1 MQGMDDIFKALGDP
15 TRRLI
20 LDLLRQRDGR
30 TVGEIEARID
40 MTRFGVMKHLGVLEE
55 VGLLTARR
63 EGRFKYL
70 HLNVVPLQQV
80 LDRWIDPMLRPW
92 ARRLEDLKATLE
104 GETAMQA
111 AAPTAVVYQTETYI
125 RTTPERLWQALTDPR
140 DTANYYFSSAVAS
153 DWKKG
158 ARLTYTWPDGKE
170 MVSGEILEI
179 DPPRKLVTTFIPH
192 FGGPAPKP
200 TRVTYILEPMGDLVR
215 LVLTHEGLT
224 EADAG
229 IRTGWVRIFN
239 QLKTWLE
246 TGKPLNIPMGT

>member
-1 MQGMDDIFKALGDP
+1 MDDIFKALGDP

-30 TVGEIEARID
+30 TVSEIEAEVD

-55 VGLLTARR
+55 AGLITARR

-70 HLNVVPLQQV
+70 HLNVVPLQR
-80 LDRWIDPMLRPW
+80 LMDRWIDPMLRPW
-92 ARRLEDLKATLE
+92 ARRLEDLRQTLE
-104 GETAMQA
+104 GEPTMQA
-111 AAPTAVVYQTETYI
+111 ATATVYQTETYI
-125 RTTPERLWQALTDPR
+125 RTTPERLWQALTDPK
-140 DTANYYFSSAVAS
+140 DTANYYFGSAVQS
-153 DWKKG
+153 DWKTG
-158 ARLTYTWPDGKE
+158 AKLSYLWPDGKE
-170 MVSGEILEI
+170 MLSGEVLEA

-192 FGGPAPKP
+192 FTGKPGPA
-200 TRVTYILEPMGDLVR
+200 TRVTYVLEPMGDVVR

-229 IRTGWVRIFN
+229 IRVGWIKIFS

-246 TGKPLNIPMGT
+246 TGKAMNIPLGD

>member
-1 MQGMDDIFKALGDP
+1 MDDIFKALGDP

-30 TVGEIEARID
+30 TVSEIEEKID

-55 VGLLTARR
+55 AGLITARR

-70 HLNVVPLQQV
+70 HLNVVPLQEV
-80 LDRWIDPMLRPW
+80 MDRWIDPMLRPW
-92 ARRLEDLKATLE
+92 ARRLNDLKQTLE

-111 AAPTAVVYQTETYI
+111 AATTAPATTVFQSETWI
-125 RTTPERLWQALTDPR
+125 RTTPERLWQALTDPK
-140 DTANYYFSSAVAS
+140 DTANYYFGSAVGS

-158 ARLTYTWPDGKE
+158 SGITYTWPDGKT
-170 MVSGEILEI
+170 MLSGEILEV
-179 DPPRKLVTTFIPH
+179 DPPRKLVTTFL
-192 FGGPAPKP
+192 PAWAGEGRP
-200 TRVTYILEPMGDLVR
+200 TRVTYVLEPMGDLVR

-229 IRTGWVRIFN
+229 IRTGWVKIFN

-246 TGKPLNIPMGT
+246 TGKPLNIPA

>member
-1 MQGMDDIFKALGDP
+1 MDDIFKALGDP

-30 TVGEIEARID
+30 SVSEIEAEVE
-40 MTRFGVMKHLGVLEE
+40 MTRFGVMKHLAVLEE

-70 HLNVVPLQQV
+70 HLNVTPLQR
-80 LDRWIDPMLRPW
+80 LMDRWIDPMLRPW
-92 ARRLEDLKATLE
+92 ARRLEDLRQTLE

-111 AAPTAVVYQTETYI
+111 AAPTAIVYRTETYI
-125 RTTPERLWQALTDPR
+125 RTTPERLWQALTDPK
-140 DTANYYFSSAVAS
+140 DTANYYFASAVTS

-158 ARLTYTWPDGKE
+158 SKISYLWPDGKE
-170 MVSGEILEI
+170 MVSGEIVDI

-192 FGGPAPKP
+192 FSATPGPT
-200 TRVTYILEPMGDLVR
+200 TRVTYVLEPIGDLVR
-215 LVLTHEGLT
+215 LTLTHEGLT
-224 EADAG
+224 EADVG
-229 IRTGWVRIFN
+229 IRGGWVKIFS

-246 TGKPLNIPMGT
+246 TGKALNIPPEA

>member
-1 MQGMDDIFKALGDP
+1 MDDIFKALGDP

-20 LDLLRQRDGR
+20 LDLLRERDGR
-30 TVGEIEARID
+30 TVTEIEAQID
-40 MTRFGVMKHLGVLEE
+40 MTRFGVMKHLGVLED

-80 LDRWIDPMLRPW
+80 MDRWIDPMLRPW
-92 ARRLEDLKATLE
+92 ARRLEDLKQTLE

-111 AAPTAVVYQTETYI
+111 AAAIVFQTETYI
-125 RTTPERLWQALTDPR
+125 RTTPERLWQALTDPK

-153 DWKKG
+153 DWKPG
-158 ARLTYTWPDGKE
+158 AKIIYTWPDGKA
-170 MVSGEILEI
+170 MVSGEVLEI
-179 DPPRKLVTTFIPH
+179 DRPRKLVTTFIPH
-192 FGGPAPKP
+192 FGGPTPAP
-200 TRVTYILEPMGDLVR
+200 TRVTYVLEPMGDLVR

-229 IRTGWVRIFN
+229 IRTGWVKIFN

-246 TGKPLNIPMGT
+246 TGKALNIPAEA

>member
-1 MQGMDDIFKALGDP
+1 MNDIFKALGDP
-15 TRRLI
+15 TRRQI

-30 TVGEIEARID
+30 TVTEIEAQID
-40 MTRFGVMKHLGVLEE
+40 MTRFGVMKHLGVLED

-70 HLNVVPLQQV
+70 HLNVMPLQQV
-80 LDRWIDPMLRPW
+80 MDRWIDPMLRPW
-92 ARRLEDLKATLE
+92 ARRLEDLKQTLE
-104 GETAMQA
+104 GESAMNA

-125 RTTPERLWQALTDPR
+125 RTTPQRLWQALTDPK
-140 DTANYYFSSAVAS
+140 DTANYYFGSAVTS

-158 ARLTYTWPDGKE
+158 SKISYIWPDGSE
-170 MVSGEILEI
+170 VLSGEIVEL
-179 DPPRKLVTTFIPH
+179 DPPKKLVTTFIPH
-192 FGGPAPKP
+192 FKGPAATT
-200 TRVTYILEPMGDLVR
+200 TRVTYVLEPMGDLVR

-229 IRTGWVRIFN
+229 IRSGWVKIFN

-246 TGKPLNIPMGT
+246 TGTPLNIPASA